1 MSTGGLEQGAGSPC
15 ILVVSNGSI
24 PFQIRLALLLYLT
37 TIPAGLAV
45 VTFVFTAFKPNY
57 RCSIPQC
64 EEKVGNISLLL

>member
-1 MSTGGLEQGAGSPC
+1 M
-15 ILVVSNGSI
+15 
-24 PFQIRLALLLYLT
+24 ALILYLT

-64 EEKVGNISLLL
+64 EEKVEPIRLLMNTADRKSQVR